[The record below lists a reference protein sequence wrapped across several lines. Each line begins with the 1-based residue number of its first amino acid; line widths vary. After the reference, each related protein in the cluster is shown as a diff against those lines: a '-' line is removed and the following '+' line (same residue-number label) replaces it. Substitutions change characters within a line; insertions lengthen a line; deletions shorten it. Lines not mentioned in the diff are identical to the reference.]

1 MLGVCKTYLQS
12 NLRQRQTGSLH
23 KLDGTV
29 DAVNIKAQSQ
39 ILWDFR
45 FLS

>member
-23 KLDGTV
+23 KLDGAV
-29 DAVNIKAQSQ
+29 DAVNIN
-39 ILWDFR
+39 IV
-45 FLS
+45 